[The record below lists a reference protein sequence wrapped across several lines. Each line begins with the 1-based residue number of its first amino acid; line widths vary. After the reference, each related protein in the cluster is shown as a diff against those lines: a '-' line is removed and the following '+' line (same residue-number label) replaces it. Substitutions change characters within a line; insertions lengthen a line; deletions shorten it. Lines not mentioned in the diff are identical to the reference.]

1 MDYYHY
7 LCINMTSLDIIII
20 SYKEKAFHAAF
31 IPDIF
36 TSEDQKLLIGSH
48 SLNLALYD
56 DDKGYIDEEAKI
68 IDEQIYAFIDDEY
81 FSLSSEEFIEKVK
94 LFLD

>member
-1 MDYYHY
+1 
-7 LCINMTSLDIIII
+7 MTSLDIIII

-31 IPDIF
+31 IPDIL

-68 IDEQIYAFIDDEY
+68 IHACVIYDGSHDDNSIVS
-81 FSLSSEEFIEKVK
+81 SLYKYYN
-94 LFLD
+94 